1 MSKVILFFTIT
12 TTLFFASTWI
22 EFKDV
27 NGKFRVLVPGEMTEK
42 TTPIETEMGKV
53 AYHQFYYR
61 SPEKDAENVYY
72 VVNYC
77 DYPKGAF
84 PSDSTALISDFL
96 NETVSASAKSIKGE
110 LIYVD
115 DILLGGNANFKGK
128 IWRVQ
133 YNNNRALIKSKCFL
147 AGDRFYLVQAITV
160 KAMTLNSAA
169 DKFLDSF
176 QVL

>member
-1 MSKVILFFTIT
+1 M
-12 TTLFFASTWI
+12 
-22 EFKDV
+22 
-27 NGKFRVLVPGEMTEK
+27 LVPGEMTEK
-42 TTPIETEMGKV
+42 SWNIETDLGKV
-53 AYHQFYYR
+53 AYHQFSYR

-84 PSDSTALISDFL
+84 PPDSTALVNDFL
-96 NETVSASAKSIKGE
+96 NETVTESAKSIKGQV
-110 LIYVD
+110 IYQD
-115 DILLGGNANFKGK
+115 DLKLQGNENYKGK

-133 YNNNRALIKSKCFL
+133 YNHDRALIKSKCFL

-176 QVL
+176 MVY

>member
-1 MSKVILFFTIT
+1 MTKVILFL
-12 TTLFFASTWI
+12 TLSTSIFYFGTWI
-22 EFKDV
+22 EFRNID
-27 NGKFRVLVPGEMTEK
+27 GKFRVLVPEEMTEK
-42 TTPIETEMGKV
+42 TKDIYTEMGKV

-77 DYPKGAF
+77 DYPQGAF
-84 PSDSTALISDFL
+84 PPDSTAFINDFL
-96 NETVSASAKSIKGE
+96 TETVSSSAKSIKGE
-110 LIYVD
+110 LIYTD
-115 DILLGGNANFKGK
+115 DITLQGNANYKGK

-133 YNNNRALIKSKCFL
+133 YNHDRALIKSKCYL
-147 AGDRFYLVQAITV
+147 VGDRFYLIQAITT

-176 QVL
+176 QVY